1 MKLVDGEHI
10 LYRVLGDL
18 LASGDESIN
27 NALMPYAIFLDPEIA
42 KRFPVLRPGVV
53 RDARQKLISDPYGRT
68 DDWGRADNR
77 GLIRDD
83 NSLLKGLPKPL
94 KIDSIVPQLSG
105 SKLGTGWVASHIWR
119 RTRSLER
126 ANSHPW
132 LNSFVPNL
140 VWLPKQIS
148 KLSDRDGSA
157 FQSALKIASKEIY
170 GDLTYDNAQVAEVVE
185 FCWRELVEPEASA
198 SYSGRTSFFAV
209 EDKWLKRTER
219 RLDAL
224 YLAVRS
230 GNLELMRPAGIPTNF
245 QESTGFGTSGFFN
258 GLQEATAFLGEKP

>member
-1 MKLVDGEHI
+1 MNLVDGEHI

-18 LASGDESIN
+18 LATGDASIN

-42 KRFPVLRPGVV
+42 RRFPVLRPGVV
-53 RDARQKLISDPYGRT
+53 RDARQRLSSDPYGRT
-68 DDWGRADNR
+68 DDWGRADKR
-77 GLIRDD
+77 GFIRDD

-94 KIDSIVPQLSG
+94 EIISKVPQLSG

-119 RTRSLER
+119 RTRSLDR

-170 GDLTYDNAQVAEVVE
+170 GDLTYDNAWAAEVVE
-185 FCWRELVEPEASA
+185 FCWRELEMPDESTT
-198 SYSGRTSFFAV
+198 YFGRTSFFAR
-209 EDKWLKRTER
+209 EDKWIKRTER
-219 RLDAL
+219 RLDSL

-230 GNLELMRPAGIPTNF
+230 GDLELMKPAGIPTNF
-245 QESTGFGTSGFFN
+245 IESENFGKPGFFN